1 MTQIRVSPK
10 ESNPT
15 HELALGT
22 KEEKWGVR
30 LKGIQSIQEVGQT
43 PSTIFKTGG
52 GRKWGDYDPTYSH
65 LQQDTWHGGRGQEDF
80 SDDQSRFYSGN
91 FLTSY
96 VPGKLTH
103 GMLWKW
109 SDTDHRDYNMHI
121 PGSVTFRQLIGSKLY
136 FSSKFTVAAQDTT
149 SYDAAETL
157 ILLRRRGNPG
167 TLTVELWT
175 DDGGGEPDAIISSCT
190 DTTTTATVTDI
201 VSKWLA
207 FTATGTPTLAHGTI
221 YHVVVYGASADN
233 ATNHWA
239 VGVDTSGSASFYS
252 TAGATW
258 AAAGDT
264 MYYRVVDADV
274 ACKWHLFMLDG
285 TDLYSVNQPAAGN
298 SATYFWDETNDEW
311 DVTPAAAGDVISN
324 IVYDVAVSKNIAHMA
339 RSTTEVI
346 WTYYNNGG
354 TRTGQDDAT
363 GGNKADRL
371 LAFNDPVDG
380 PQIWRAENDTWYMSR
395 SDVKAFNTDLVF
407 GDDIKLPEGFNILQ
421 LVSYND
427 QVWARTT
434 DGLYSLKNDRPSKLD
449 VGLGTVIEQTSYDA
463 PLLAKDLFL
472 YLGWSYSLER
482 LYGGTL
488 DDIGPWKGTGL
499 PDGLQGS
506 VSALAG
512 GVGMVF
518 AAVDGG
524 SGNTSSVYAL
534 TEGGNIWHPIWE
546 AWEAGQ
552 RVRNLF
558 VQPQNGTT
566 NPLRLWISVGA
577 DLVYIDFP
585 DESLN
590 PLKDSDQ
597 EFVWE
602 SVVETSSMDMGAASL
617 PKLFK
622 ELSVVSK
629 NLGTVA
635 NIGVDYQIDQ
645 DVGSTDD
652 SDWIQATE
660 LYLSPR
666 DNVPLNLG
674 NREKIRLRL
683 RMMTNTKTTPVE
695 IQSTVLKGLARTPM
709 KRQWNVRVRMGH
721 LQRTRRGAQDHD
733 PIEFY
738 KWILKSA
745 QSAEAVLMEANDELM
760 HNVFVFIESPS
771 LFRKFLNTIQKWIS
785 GDVTL
790 TLREA

>member
-1 MTQIRVSPK
+1 MTGRESVSPEADLTLRG
-10 ESNPT
+10 ES
-15 HELALGT
+15 
-22 KEEKWGVR
+22 EEWSLILDGGIEGV
-30 LKGIQSIQEVGQT
+30 QEGSSE
-43 PSTIFKTGG
+43 PSNIITSRRGK
-52 GRKWGDYDPTYSH
+52 KYSSGDPHYSH
-65 LQQDTWHGGRGQEDF
+65 EQQDTWHGGRGLEDF
-80 SDDQSRFYSGN
+80 ADDESRFYSGS

-96 VPGKLTH
+96 IPGKLTH

-109 SDTDHRDYNMHI
+109 SDTDHRDYNMHQH
-121 PGSVTFRQLIGSKLY
+121 GSVTFRQLVGAKRY

-167 TLTVELWT
+167 TLTVELWS
-175 DDGGGEPDAIISSCT
+175 DSAGEPDAIIAGVT

-201 VSKWLA
+201 ISKWLA
-207 FTATGTPTLAHGTI
+207 FTATGTPTLAHGTA
-221 YHVVVYGASADN
+221 YHVVVYGASTDN

-239 VGVDTSGSASFYS
+239 VGVDTTGEASFYS
-252 TAGATW
+252 TAGSSWT
-258 AAAGDT
+258 AAGDT

-274 ACKWHLFMLDG
+274 ASKWHLFMLDG
-285 TDLYSVNQPAAGN
+285 TDLYSVSQPATGN
-298 SATYFWDETNDEW
+298 SVIYTWDETNDEW
-311 DVTPAAAGDVISN
+311 DLTGESGDALSN
-324 IVYDVAVSKNIAHMA
+324 IVFDVAVSKNIAHMA
-339 RSTTEVI
+339 RSTTENI
-346 WTYYNNGG
+346 YTFYNTGG
-354 TRTGQDDAT
+354 TRTGNDDAT
-363 GGNKADRL
+363 AANDADRL

-395 SDVKAFNTDLVF
+395 SDVKAFNTDLAF
-407 GDDIKLPEGFNILQ
+407 GDDIKFPEGFNILQ

-434 DGLYSLKNDRPSKLD
+434 DGIYSLKNDRPSRLD
-449 VGLGTVIEQTSYDA
+449 VGLGTVIEQTTYDA

-488 DDIGPWKGTGL
+488 DDIGPWKGAGL

-506 VSALAG
+506 VSALAA

-524 SGNTSSVYAL
+524 SSNTSSVYAL

-546 AWEAGQ
+546 GWEAGQ

-558 VQPQNGTT
+558 VQPQNGST
-566 NPLRLWISVGA
+566 NPQRLWISVGA

-590 PLKDSDQ
+590 PLKDANQ

-602 SVVETSSMDMGAASL
+602 SVIETSSIDTGAASL

-622 ELSVVSK
+622 ELAVVSK

-635 NIGVDYQIDQ
+635 SIGIDYQIDQ
-645 DVGSTDD
+645 DVGS
-652 SDWIQATE
+652 SDWVQATE

-666 DNVPLNLG
+666 DSAPLNLG
-674 NREKIRLRL
+674 NKEKIRLRL
-683 RMMTNTKTTPVE
+683 RMMTNTSTTPVE
-695 IQSTVLKGLARTPM
+695 VQATVLKGLSRTPI
-709 KRQWNVRVRMGH
+709 KRTWNMRVKIKS
-721 LQRTRRGAQDHD
+721 LQRNKRGKLMAASGRDLYQWLLDSANDAQ
-733 PIEFY
+733 I
-738 KWILKSA
+738 ILMNS
-745 QSAEAVLMEANDELM
+745 NDELM
-760 HNVFVFIESPS
+760 NDIYVILEPPS
-771 LFRKFLNTIQKWIS
+771 LFRSMINTIKGWLS
-785 GDVTL
+785 GTVAV

>member
-1 MTQIRVSPK
+1 M
-10 ESNPT
+10 
-15 HELALGT
+15 
-22 KEEKWGVR
+22 
-30 LKGIQSIQEVGQT
+30 
-43 PSTIFKTGG
+43 
-52 GRKWGDYDPTYSH
+52 
-65 LQQDTWHGGRGQEDF
+65 
-80 SDDQSRFYSGN
+80 
-91 FLTSY
+91 
-96 VPGKLTH
+96 
-103 GMLWKW
+103 
-109 SDTDHRDYNMHI
+109 
-121 PGSVTFRQLIGSKLY
+121 Y

-167 TLTVELWT
+167 TLTVELWS
-175 DDGGGEPDAIISSCT
+175 DDTGEPDAIIAGVT

-207 FTATGTPTLAHGTI
+207 FTATGTPTLSHGTA
-221 YHVVVYGASADN
+221 YHVVVYGASTDN

-239 VGVDTSGSASFYS
+239 VGVDTTGEASFTS
-252 TAGATW
+252 ADGSTW

-264 MYYRVVDADV
+264 MYYMVVDADV
-274 ACKWHLFMLDG
+274 ACKHHLFMLDG
-285 TDLYSVNQPAAGN
+285 TTLYHVTQPATGN
-298 SATYFWDETNDEW
+298 SVIYVWDETNDEW
-311 DVTPAAAGDVISN
+311 DVATQAAGDAISN
-324 IVYDVAVSKNIAHMA
+324 IVFDVAVSKNIAHMA
-339 RSTTEVI
+339 RSTTENI
-346 WTYYNNGG
+346 YTFYNNSG
-354 TRTGQDDAT
+354 TLTGQDDAT
-363 GGNKADRL
+363 AANDADRL

-395 SDVKAFNTDLVF
+395 SDVKAFNTDLAF
-407 GDDIKLPEGFNILQ
+407 GDDIKFPEGFNILQ

-434 DGLYSLKNDRPSKLD
+434 DGIYSLKNDRPSRLD
-449 VGLGTVIEQTSYDA
+449 VGLGTVIEQTTYDA

-488 DDIGPWKGTGL
+488 DDIGPWKGAGL

-506 VSALAG
+506 VSALAA

-524 SGNTSSVYAL
+524 SSNTSSVYAL

-546 AWEAGQ
+546 GWEAGQ

-558 VQPQNGTT
+558 VQPQNGST

-590 PLKDSDQ
+590 PLKDADQ
-597 EFVWE
+597 KYVWE
-602 SVVETSSMDMGAASL
+602 SVVETSAMDMGAASL

-622 ELSVVSK
+622 ELSVVSR

-660 LYLSPR
+660 LYQSPR

-674 NREKIRLRL
+674 NREKIRIRL
-683 RMMTNTKTTPVE
+683 RMMTSANTTPVE

-733 PIEFY
+733 PIAFY
-738 KWILKSA
+738 KWILQSA

-760 HNVFVFIESPS
+760 HNVYVFIESPS
-771 LFRKFLNTIQKWIS
+771 LFRQFLNTIQKWIA
-785 GDVTL
+785 GTITL

>member
-1 MTQIRVSPK
+1 M
-10 ESNPT
+10 
-15 HELALGT
+15 
-22 KEEKWGVR
+22 
-30 LKGIQSIQEVGQT
+30 
-43 PSTIFKTGG
+43 
-52 GRKWGDYDPTYSH
+52 
-65 LQQDTWHGGRGQEDF
+65 
-80 SDDQSRFYSGN
+80 
-91 FLTSY
+91 
-96 VPGKLTH
+96 
-103 GMLWKW
+103 
-109 SDTDHRDYNMHI
+109 
-121 PGSVTFRQLIGSKLY
+121 Y
-136 FSSKFTVAAQDTT
+136 FSSIFTVAAQDTT

-157 ILLRRRGNPG
+157 LLIRRRGNPG

-175 DDGGGEPDAIISSCT
+175 DDGGGEPDAIISSVT

-207 FTATGTPTLAHGTI
+207 FTATGTPTLAHGTD
-221 YHVVVYGASADN
+221 YHVVVYGVSTDN

-239 VGVDTSGSASFYS
+239 VGVDTSGSASFTS
-252 TAGATW
+252 EDGGTW

-274 ACKWHLFMLDG
+274 PSKWHQFLLDG
-285 TDLYSVNQPAAGN
+285 TDMYAVNQPAAGN
-298 SATYFWDETNDEW
+298 SEIYIWDETNDEW
-311 DVTPAAAGDVISN
+311 DDIGALTGDAISN
-324 IVYDVAVSKNIAHMA
+324 IVFDVAVSKNIAHMA

-346 WTYYNNGG
+346 FTFYNNGG
-354 TRTGQDDAT
+354 TKTGQDDAT

-380 PQIWRAENDTWYMSR
+380 PQIWRSENDTWYMSR
-395 SDVKAFNTDLVF
+395 SDVKTFGTDLVF

-434 DGLYSLKNDRPSKLD
+434 DGIYSLKNDRPSKLD
-449 VGLGTVIEQTSYDA
+449 VGLDTVIEQTSYDA

-488 DDIGPWKGTGL
+488 DDIGPWKGAGL

-512 GVGMVF
+512 GVGMLF

-524 SGNTSSVYAL
+524 SSNTSSVYAL

-552 RVRNLF
+552 RIRNLF
-558 VQPQNGTT
+558 VQPQNGST

-590 PLKDSDQ
+590 PLKDSNQ

-602 SVVETSSMDMGAASL
+602 SVVETSAMDMGAASL

-629 NLGTVA
+629 SLGTVA
-635 NIGVDYQIDQ
+635 NIGADYQIDQ
-645 DVGSTDD
+645 DVGD

-660 LYLSPR
+660 LYQSPR

-683 RMMTNTKTTPVE
+683 RMMTNTSTTPVA
-695 IQSTVLKGLARTPM
+695 ISATVLKGLARTPM
-709 KRQWNVRVRMGH
+709 KRQWNVRVKMGH

-733 PIEFY
+733 PIAFY

-760 HNVFVFIESPS
+760 HNVYVFIESPS
-771 LFRKFLNTIQKWIS
+771 LFRQFLNTIQKWIA
-785 GDVTL
+785 GTVTL

>member
-1 MTQIRVSPK
+1 MTQIRVGPK

-22 KEEKWGVR
+22 KEERWGVR
-30 LKGIQSIQEVGQT
+30 INGIRSIQETGQT

-91 FLTSY
+91 FLTSF
-96 VPGKLTH
+96 VPGVLTH
-103 GMLWKW
+103 GLLWKW
-109 SDTDHRDYNMHI
+109 ADTDHRDYNMHQ
-121 PGSVTFRQLIGSKLY
+121 PGSVTFRPLIGSKLY

-175 DDGGGEPDAIISSCT
+175 DSAGEPDAIIAGVT
-190 DTTTTATVTDI
+190 AATTTATVTDI

-207 FTATGTPTLAHGTI
+207 FAATGTPTLAHGTV

-233 ATNHWA
+233 ATNHWS
-239 VGVDTSGSASFYS
+239 VGVDTSGSASFIS
-252 TAGATW
+252 ADGSSW
-258 AAAGDT
+258 SAAGDT

-274 ACKWHLFMLDG
+274 ACKWHQYMLDG
-285 TDLYSVNQPAAGN
+285 TAMYAVNQPAAGN
-298 SATYFWDETNDEW
+298 SELYVWDETNDEW
-311 DVTPAAAGDVISN
+311 DDAGALTGDAISN
-324 IVYDVAVSKNIAHMA
+324 IVFDVAVSKNIAHMA
-339 RSTTEVI
+339 RSDTEVI
-346 WTYYNNGG
+346 FTFYNNAG
-354 TRTGQDDAT
+354 TLTGQDDAT
-363 GGNKADRL
+363 GGNNADRI

-380 PQIWRAENDTWYMSR
+380 PQIWRSEDDTWYMSR

-407 GDDIKLPEGFNILQ
+407 GDDIELPQGFNILQ

-434 DGLYSLKNDRPSKLD
+434 DGIYSLKNDRPSKLD

-534 TEGGNIWHPIWE
+534 TEGGNIWHPVWE

-552 RVRNLF
+552 RARNLF

-590 PLKDSDQ
+590 PLKDSGQ

-602 SVVETSSMDMGAASL
+602 SVIETSSMDMGAASL

-622 ELSVVSK
+622 ELSIVSRS
-629 NLGTVA
+629 LGTVA

-652 SDWIQATE
+652 SKWIQATE

-695 IQSTVLKGLARTPM
+695 IQATVLKGLARTPM

-733 PIEFY
+733 PIAFY

-745 QSAEAVLMEANDELM
+745 ASAEAVLMEANDELM